1 MGASEQGAEL
11 TDDRW
16 VTMPR
21 TLSFVMNG
29 DDLLLIKRAAHKRIF
44 PNQYNGLGGHIERDE
59 DPYSGALR
67 EIAEESGLQVHS
79 LRLRSIHNIDA
90 GGATGILLFVYT
102 AISDSREA
110 RQDCP
115 EGELEWIAKDRV
127 FELDLV
133 EDLPE
138 LLARVFAM
146 ENDQPPMN
154 AHVSYDAA
162 DNIVLRFCEERS

>member
-1 MGASEQGAEL
+1 MGAKQQGAEQ
-11 TDDRW
+11 TEDRW
-16 VTMPR
+16 LTIPR

-29 DDLLLIKRAAHKRIF
+29 DDVLLMKRAAQKRIF

-67 EIAEESGLQVHS
+67 EIEEESGLSPHS

-90 GGATGILLFVYT
+90 GGETGILLFVYT
-102 AISDSREA
+102 AISDAREV

-115 EGELEWIAKDRV
+115 EGKLEWIPKDKV
-127 FELDLV
+127 FDLDLV

-138 LLARVFAM
+138 LLTRIFAM
-146 ENDQPPMN
+146 GDDQPPLH
-154 AHVSYDAA
+154 AHVSYD
-162 DNIVLRFCEERS
+162 DDGNIALRFQGEVE

>member
-11 TDDRW
+11 TEARW
-16 VTMPR
+16 LTLPR

-29 DDLLLIKRAAHKRIF
+29 DDVLLMKRAAHRRIF
-44 PNQYNGLGGHIERDE
+44 PNQYNGLGGHVERDE

-67 EIAEESGLQVHS
+67 EIVEESGLHVHS
-79 LRLRSIHNIDA
+79 LRLRSIHNIDT

-102 AISDSREA
+102 AISDTRDT
-110 RQDCP
+110 RKDCP
-115 EGELEWIAKDRV
+115 EGQLEWIAKDQV

-138 LLARVFAM
+138 LLARIFAM
-146 ENDQPPMN
+146 ERDQPPMS
-154 AHVSYDAA
+154 AHVSYDAV
-162 DNIVLRFCEERS
+162 DNIVLRFHEE